1 MAPPPSILSPQLRAA
16 LFNPPA
22 DHDEAQRR
30 YCLAPEDVALARRHR
45 RQHNRLGFAVQ
56 LALVHDLG
64 RPLRIDEQLPTA
76 VIEVVAEQLRVE
88 PSIFDLYARRD
99 ETRREHASE
108 IVAHLNLRTIRQ
120 TDYRAAI
127 MAGAAAAVGTERGE
141 PIVRAIIDDLKV
153 RRIIVPAASLVER
166 FALAGRAFARRH
178 AYREIIRGLDTGA
191 RERLERLLTTRVE
204 DGGRTVHGWI
214 GEVAEGPKLKNLV
227 GVVERLQYL
236 RPIGLPDDRR
246 KVIHANRYGIIARE
260 AKITHARELLRF
272 STERRLATLVA
283 FVIERQAALTDLA
296 VEMFDRMLG
305 TAHRRA
311 EISHKARLLDRAEA
325 LTEVARHHLI
335 LGRALV
341 EAHRNGGDLSQA
353 VKGSLGWDRLAASL
367 DAAAGVLGADE
378 GDGLDEL
385 IGRHGSLRKA
395 ASILFDTFVFRS
407 FKPHDPILAAVDMLR
422 AIYRRERRKLPERIP
437 TVFLKRGWRKRVR
450 AGSDDFDARAY
461 EIAVLVHL
469 RDRLRAG
476 DIWVEGSRAY
486 RTFDDY
492 LLPRPTFALMRT
504 EDRLGL
510 AVSDDFATWRAERAA
525 TLDRKLT
532 ALSIAAAKDRLPD
545 AAITADGLT
554 LSPIRREKQEQARAL
569 SSRLYNLMPRVRITD
584 LLVEVNGWTGFA
596 DRFTHFRTGETAAAD
611 EPALMG
617 AILADATNLGLDR
630 MAESSRGVTIHQLN
644 LAIERHIRPETYAAG
659 IAAIVDAQ
667 HAEPLSA
674 IWGAGDTSSSDGQF
688 FPAGGRGEAA
698 ADYNARHGSE
708 PGAVFYDFISDRFAS
723 FYSKVIPAA
732 ASEAPHVLD
741 GLLHN
746 ESALEIQ
753 EHATD
758 TAGAVE
764 SIFALFHLF
773 GYCFAPRIRDLND
786 RKLFV
791 IDKHADYGVLAT
803 MIGGTVDLGV
813 VEENWDEVL
822 RLAASIRAGTVPP
835 SVILK
840 KIAAV
845 PRQNAL
851 NKALREI
858 GRVERSI
865 FMADWLMDLELRRR
879 SHGNL
884 NKGESRH
891 ALARAVFFHRLGELR
906 DRTAEAM
913 AYRAS
918 GLNLVVNAIILWNTT
933 YLARTV
939 HYVREQGVAL
949 TDALLSHVAPVK
961 WDHIALT
968 GDYLWSE
975 IERPRERF
983 RPLRTNRFDPAR
995 FRFA

>member
-1 MAPPPSILSPQLRAA
+1 MAQTPSILSQQLRAA
-16 LFNPPA
+16 LFDPPI

-30 YCLAPEDVALARRHR
+30 YALAPEDIGLARQHR

-64 RPLRIDEQLPTA
+64 RPLRVDEELPGAIIDA
-76 VIEVVAEQLRVE
+76 VAEQLRVE
-88 PSIFDLYARRD
+88 PSAFDLYARRD

-108 IVAHLNLRTIRQ
+108 IVRHLDLRTIRQ
-120 TDYRAAI
+120 ADYRVAI
-127 MAGAAAAVGTERGE
+127 KAGAAAAVGTERGE
-141 PIVRAIIDDLKV
+141 PIVRAVIDDLKL
-153 RRIIVPAASLVER
+153 RRIIVPPALLVER

-178 AYREIIRGLDTGA
+178 AHRELIRRLDAGT
-191 RERLERLLTTRVE
+191 RQRLEALLTTRVE
-204 DGGRTVHGWI
+204 DGRTAHGWI
-214 GEVAEGPKLKNLV
+214 GEVPEGPKLKNLM
-227 GVVERLQYL
+227 GVVNRLQRL
-236 RPIGLPDDRR
+236 RPIGLPDDHR
-246 KVIHANRYGIIARE
+246 KAIHANRYGIIARE
-260 AKITHARELLRF
+260 AKIIHARGLMRF

-296 VEMFDRMLG
+296 ILMFDRLLG

-311 EISHKARLLDRAEA
+311 ETSRRTRLLDEA
-325 LTEVARHHLI
+325 GALAEVARNHLT

-341 EAHRNGGDLSQA
+341 EARWDGMTLSKA
-353 VKGSLGWDRLAASL
+353 VEGSLGWDRLAASL
-367 DAAAGVLGADE
+367 EVAAGALGADE

-385 IGRHGSLRKA
+385 IGRHASLRKA
-395 ASILFDTFVFRS
+395 AAIIFGAFVFRS
-407 FKPHDPILAAVDMLR
+407 FKPHDPVLTAIDMLR
-422 AIYRRERRKLPERIP
+422 AIYRRERRKLPDRVP
-437 TVFLKRGWRKRVR
+437 VVFLKRRWRKRVR
-450 AGSDDFDARAY
+450 AGSDGFDARAY
-461 EIAVLVHL
+461 EVAVLAHL

-492 LLPRPTFALMRT
+492 LLPRPTFALMRA
-504 EDRLGL
+504 ERRLGL
-510 AVSDDFATWRAERAA
+510 AVPDNFARWRDERAA
-525 TLDRKLT
+525 MLDRKLR
-532 ALSIAAAKDRLPD
+532 ALSIAAAKNQLPE

-554 LSPIRREKQEQARAL
+554 ILPIRREEQQQARAL

-584 LLVEVNGWTGFA
+584 LLAEVNAWTGFA
-596 DRFTHFRTGETAAAD
+596 DRFTHFRTGEAAALD

-630 MAESSRGVTIHQLN
+630 MAESSRGLTIHQLN
-644 LAIERHIRPETYAAG
+644 LVIDRHVRPETYTAG
-659 IAAIVDAQ
+659 VATIVDAQ

-674 IWGAGDTSSSDGQF
+674 IWGLGDTSSSDGQF
-688 FPAGGRGEAA
+688 FPAGGRSEAA
-698 ADYNARHGSE
+698 ADHNARHGSE

-732 ASEAPHVLD
+732 ASEAAHVLD

-764 SIFALFHLF
+764 SVFALFHLF
-773 GYCFAPRIRDLND
+773 GYRFAPRIRDLGD
-786 RKLFV
+786 RRLFV
-791 IDKHADYGVLAT
+791 IDRHADYGPLDT
-803 MIGGTVDLGV
+803 MIGGTAALGLI
-813 VEENWDEVL
+813 EENWDEVL
-822 RLAASIRAGTVPP
+822 RLAASVRAGTVPP

-840 KIAAV
+840 KIAAF

-884 NKGESRH
+884 NKGETRH

-939 HYVREQGVAL
+939 DYVRRQGVAL
-949 TDALLSHVAPVK
+949 TDELLAHVAPVK

-983 RPLRTNRFDPAR
+983 RPLRTNRFDAAR
-995 FRFA
+995 FCFA

>member
-1 MAPPPSILSPQLRAA
+1 MASTPSLLSPQMRAG
-16 LFNPPA
+16 LFDLPT
-22 DHDEAQRR
+22 DHDEVQRR
-30 YCLAPEDVALARRHR
+30 YTLAPEDIAFARQHR

-64 RPLRIDEQLPTA
+64 RLLRVDEHLPVAIID
-76 VIEVVAEQLRVE
+76 VVAEQLGVE
-88 PSIFDLYARRD
+88 PGVFDLYARRD

-108 IVAHLNLRTIRQ
+108 IVLHLKLRTIRQ
-120 TDYRAAI
+120 ADYRVAI
-127 MAGAAAAVGTERGE
+127 TAGAAAAVGTERGE
-141 PIVRAIIDDLKV
+141 PIVRAIIDELKV
-153 RRIIVPAASLVER
+153 RRIIVPPAPLVER
-166 FALAGRAFARRH
+166 FALAGRAFARRYAH
-178 AYREIIRGLDTGA
+178 RELIRGLDTGM
-191 RERLERLLTTRVE
+191 RERLEALLTTRVE
-204 DGGRTVHGWI
+204 DDGRTVHGWI
-214 GEVAEGPKLKNLV
+214 SEAPEGPKLKNLV
-227 GVVERLQYL
+227 RVVDRLRCL
-236 RPIGLPDDRR
+236 RPIGLLDDHR

-260 AKITHARELLRF
+260 AKIIHARELIRF
-272 STERRLATLVA
+272 SIERRLATLVA

-296 VEMFDRMLG
+296 IEMFDRMLG
-305 TAHRRA
+305 SAYRRA
-311 EISHKARLLDRAEA
+311 ETSRKARLLGQAEA
-325 LTEVARHHLI
+325 LAQVARQHLI

-341 EAHRNGGDLSQA
+341 EARRNCSDLSQA
-353 VKGSLGWDRLAASL
+353 VEGSLGWDRLASNL
-367 DAAAGVLGADE
+367 EAAAEALGADE
-378 GDGLDEL
+378 GDGLEEL
-385 IGRHGSLRKA
+385 IGRHALLRGA
-395 ASILFDTFVFRS
+395 AAVLFDAFGLRS
-407 FKPHDPILAAVDMLR
+407 FKPHDPILTAVDMLR
-422 AIYRRERRKLPERIP
+422 AIYRRERRKLPDRVP
-437 TVFLKRGWRKRVR
+437 TAFLKRSWRKRVR
-450 AGSDDFDARAY
+450 AGTNGFNARAY
-461 EIAVLVHL
+461 EVAVLVHL

-492 LLPRPTFALMRT
+492 LLPRPTFTLMRA
-504 EDRLGL
+504 EGRLGL
-510 AVSDDFATWRAERAA
+510 AVPDDFAAWRAERAA
-525 TLDRKLT
+525 LLDLKLN
-532 ALSIAAAKDRLPD
+532 ALSVAATKNQLPE

-554 LSPIRREKQEQARAL
+554 ISPIRREEREQARAL

-584 LLVEVNGWTGFA
+584 LLAEVNVWTAFA
-596 DRFTHFRTGETAAAD
+596 NHFTHYRTGEPAATD

-644 LAIERHIRPETYAAG
+644 LVIERHIRHETYAAG
-659 IAAIVDAQ
+659 VAVIVDAQ
-667 HAEPLSA
+667 HAEPLSKV
-674 IWGAGDTSSSDGQF
+674 WGTGDTSSSDGQF

-708 PGAVFYDFISDRFAS
+708 PGTVFYDFISDRFAS

-746 ESALEIQ
+746 DSALEIQ

-764 SIFALFHLF
+764 SVFALFHLF
-773 GYCFAPRIRDLND
+773 GYRFAPRIRDFGD

-791 IDKHADYGVLAT
+791 IAKHADYGPLAS
-803 MIGGTVDLGV
+803 MIGGAVDLGL

-835 SVILK
+835 SVILR
-840 KIAAV
+840 KIAAF

-851 NKALREI
+851 SKALREI

-879 SHGNL
+879 SHANL

-933 YLARTV
+933 YLARTLN
-939 HYVREQGVAL
+939 YVRGQGVVL
-949 TDALLSHVAPVK
+949 TDELLSHVAPVK

-983 RPLRTNRFDPAR
+983 RPLRTNRFDAAS

>member
-1 MAPPPSILSPQLRAA
+1 MAPTPSILSPHLRAA
-16 LFNPPA
+16 LFDPPA
-22 DHDEAQRR
+22 DHDEVQRR
-30 YCLAPEDVALARRHR
+30 YALAPEDVALARQHR

-64 RPLRIDEQLPTA
+64 RPLRADEQLPGA
-76 VIEVVAEQLRVE
+76 IIEIAAEQLGVE
-88 PSIFDLYARRD
+88 PSVFDLYARRD

-108 IVAHLNLRTIRQ
+108 IVLHLNLRTIRQ
-120 TDYRAAI
+120 ADYRVAI
-127 MAGAAAAVGTERGE
+127 TAGAAAAVGTERGE

-153 RRIIVPAASLVER
+153 RRIIVPPALLVER
-166 FALAGRAFARRH
+166 FALAGRAFARRYAH
-178 AYREIIRGLDTGA
+178 RELARGLDTGA
-191 RERLERLLTTRVE
+191 CERLEALLTARIE
-204 DGGRTVHGWI
+204 DDGRTVHGWI
-214 GEVAEGPKLKNLV
+214 REVPEGPKLKNLI
-227 GVVERLQYL
+227 GVVDRLQRL
-236 RPIGLPDDRR
+236 RPIGLPDDHR

-260 AKITHARELLRF
+260 ARIIHARELMRF
-272 STERRLATLVA
+272 SSERRLATLVA

-296 VEMFDRMLG
+296 IEMFDRMLG
-305 TAHRRA
+305 SAHRRA
-311 EISHKARLLDRAEA
+311 ETSRKARLLDRAEA
-325 LTEVARHHLI
+325 LAEVARHHMI

-341 EAHRNGGDLSQA
+341 EARRNGKDLSKA
-353 VKGSLGWDRLAASL
+353 VEGSLGWDRLTASL
-367 DAAAGVLGADE
+367 DAAAGALGADE

-385 IGRHGSLRKA
+385 IGRHASLRKTA
-395 ASILFDTFVFRS
+395 AILFDAFVFRS

-422 AIYRRERRKLPERIP
+422 AIYRREWRKLPDRVP
-437 TVFLKRGWRKRVR
+437 TVFLKRSWRKRVR
-450 AGSDDFDARAY
+450 AGADGFDARAY
-461 EIAVLVHL
+461 EVAVLVHL

-476 DIWVEGSRAY
+476 DVWVEGSRAY

-492 LLPRPTFALMRT
+492 LLPRPTFALMRA
-504 EDRLGL
+504 EGRLGL
-510 AVSDDFATWRAERAA
+510 AVPDDFAAWRAERAE
-525 TLDRKLT
+525 TLDLKLK
-532 ALSIAAAKDRLPD
+532 ALAIAAAKNQLPE
-545 AAITADGLT
+545 AAITAAGLT
-554 LSPIRREKQEQARAL
+554 ISPIRREEQEQARAL

-584 LLVEVNGWTGFA
+584 LLAEVNIWTGFA
-596 DRFTHFRTGETAAAD
+596 DRFTHFRTGEAGAAD

-659 IAAIVDAQ
+659 LAAIVDAQ

-674 IWGAGDTSSSDGQF
+674 IWGAGDTASSDGQF

-741 GLLHN
+741 GLLHH

-764 SIFALFHLF
+764 SVFALFHLF
-773 GYCFAPRIRDLND
+773 GYRFAPRIRDLGD

-791 IDKHADYGVLAT
+791 IDKHADYGPLAA
-803 MIGGTVDLGV
+803 MIGGAVDLGL

-840 KIAAV
+840 KIAAF

-851 NKALREI
+851 NKTLREI
-858 GRVERSI
+858 GRVERSV

-918 GLNLVVNAIILWNTT
+918 GLNLVV
-933 YLARTV
+933 
-939 HYVREQGVAL
+939 
-949 TDALLSHVAPVK
+949 
-961 WDHIALT
+961 
-968 GDYLWSE
+968 
-975 IERPRERF
+975 
-983 RPLRTNRFDPAR
+983 
-995 FRFA
+995 

>member
-1 MAPPPSILSPQLRAA
+1 MAPTPSILSPPQRAA
-16 LFNPPA
+16 LFNPPT
-22 DHDEAQRR
+22 DHDDVQRR
-30 YCLAPEDVALARRHR
+30 YALAPEDMDLARQHR

-64 RPLRIDEQLPTA
+64 RPLRIDEALPAA
-76 VIEVVAEQLRVE
+76 VIDVVAEQLGVE
-88 PSIFDLYARRD
+88 PSAFDQYARRD

-108 IVAHLNLRTIRQ
+108 IVRHLDLRTIRQ
-120 TDYRAAI
+120 ADYRIAI
-127 MAGAAAAVGTERGE
+127 TAGAAAAVGTERGE
-141 PIVRAIIDDLKV
+141 PIVRAVIDDLKL
-153 RRIIVPAASLVER
+153 RRIIVPPAPLVER
-166 FALAGRAFARRH
+166 FALAGRACARRH
-178 AYREIIRGLDTGA
+178 AHRELIRGIDAGT
-191 RERLERLLTTRVE
+191 RQRLLALLTSRVE
-204 DGGRTVHGWI
+204 DGRTAHGWI
-214 GEVAEGPKLKNLV
+214 GEVAEGPKLKNLMA
-227 GVVERLQYL
+227 VVNRLSCL
-236 RPIGLPDDRR
+236 RPIGLADDRR
-246 KVIHANRYGIIARE
+246 KAIHANRYGIIARE
-260 AKITHARELLRF
+260 AKIIHARELMRF

-296 VEMFDRMLG
+296 ISMFDRMLG

-311 EISHKARLLDRAEA
+311 EASRRARLLGEAEA
-325 LTEVARHHLI
+325 LAEVARNHLS

-341 EAHRNGGDLSQA
+341 EARRDGMTLSKA
-353 VKGSLGWDRLAASL
+353 VEGSLGWDRLAASL
-367 DAAAGVLGADE
+367 EAAAGALGTDE
-378 GDGLDEL
+378 GDRLDEL
-385 IGRHGSLRKA
+385 IGRHASLRKA
-395 ASILFDTFVFRS
+395 ATVLFDAFVFHS
-407 FKPHDPILAAVDMLR
+407 FKPHDLILTAIDMLR
-422 AIYRRERRKLPERIP
+422 AIYRRERRKLPDRVP
-437 TVFLKRGWRKRVR
+437 AVFLKRSWRKRVK
-450 AGSDDFDARAY
+450 AGSDGFAARAY
-461 EIAVLVHL
+461 EVAVLVHL
-469 RDRLRAG
+469 RDRLRTG

-492 LLPRPTFALMRT
+492 LLPRATFALMRA
-504 EDRLGL
+504 EQRLGL
-510 AVSDDFATWRAERAA
+510 AVPDDFTAWRIDRAA
-525 TLDRKLT
+525 TLDRKLK
-532 ALSIAAAKDRLPD
+532 ALSLAAAKDLLPE
-545 AAITADGLT
+545 ATITTDGLT
-554 LSPIRREKQEQARAL
+554 ISPIRREEQEQAKAL

-584 LLVEVNGWTGFA
+584 LLAEVNAWTGFA
-596 DRFTHFRTGETAAAD
+596 DRFTHFRTGEAAAIG

-630 MAESSRGVTIHQLN
+630 MAESSRGLTIHQLN
-644 LAIERHIRPETYAAG
+644 LVIERHVRPETYTAG
-659 IAAIVDAQ
+659 VAAIVDAQ

-674 IWGAGDTSSSDGQF
+674 IWGLGDTSSSDGQF

-698 ADYNARHGSE
+698 ADHNARHGSD

-741 GLLHN
+741 GLLYN
-746 ESALEIQ
+746 ESALEIR

-764 SIFALFHLF
+764 SVFALFHLF
-773 GYCFAPRIRDLND
+773 GYRFAPRIRDLGD
-786 RKLFV
+786 RRLFV
-791 IDKHADYGVLAT
+791 IDRHADYGRLDAI
-803 MIGGTVDLGV
+803 MGGTAALGL

-822 RLAASIRAGTVPP
+822 RLAASVRAGTVPP
-835 SVILK
+835 SVISR
-840 KIAAV
+840 KIAAF

-933 YLARTV
+933 YLARTI
-939 HYVREQGVAL
+939 HYVRGQGVEL
-949 TDALLSHVAPVK
+949 TNERLSHVAPVK

-983 RPLRTNRFDPAR
+983 RPLRTNRFDPTR